1 MQKDGGPWVK
11 IGQKIREHRQHA
23 GLSQE
28 ELAKL
33 VALSPTMLSAMER
46 GTRGIKRD
54 HVERIDAAL
63 GIPGTLTELWDRS
76 RGAGLPPWYE
86 QVADLERA
94 ASEIWV
100 YHPLM
105 VPGLL
110 QTEEYAAHILRV
122 SHPRATPAEI
132 EELVRG
138 QMERKAIFDQ
148 ERPPRLIVVVDE
160 GVLHRPTGGREVM
173 RRQIGHLL
181 QESSRPFV
189 SIQVVPYDSEH
200 HPGLSNGFA
209 LFTVP
214 WKNPVLYVET
224 RRAGKPTD
232 DPEAVEDYSQ
242 LFSDLRGAAL
252 PLGCSRRLM
261 AQLHEKL

>member
-1 MQKDGGPWVK
+1 MSRW
-11 IGQKIREHRQHA
+11 
-23 GLSQE
+23 
-28 ELAKL
+28 
-33 VALSPTMLSAMER
+33 PT
-46 GTRGIKRD
+46 
-54 HVERIDAAL
+54 
-63 GIPGTLTELWDRS
+63 
-76 RGAGLPPWYE
+76 
-86 QVADLERA
+86 LERA

-122 SHPRATPAEI
+122 SHPLGHSSREI

-160 GVLHRPTGGREVM
+160 GVLRRPTGGREVM

-214 WKNPVLYVET
+214 GRT
-224 RRAGKPTD
+224 RSCTWRLAGQESPRTIRKRWRTIPNCSPTCGVR
-232 DPEAVEDYSQ
+232 PSHWAVPA
-242 LFSDLRGAAL
+242 G
-252 PLGCSRRLM
+252 
-261 AQLHEKL
+261 

>member
-1 MQKDGGPWVK
+1 
-11 IGQKIREHRQHA
+11 
-23 GLSQE
+23 
-28 ELAKL
+28 
-33 VALSPTMLSAMER
+33 
-46 GTRGIKRD
+46 
-54 HVERIDAAL
+54 
-63 GIPGTLTELWDRS
+63 
-76 RGAGLPPWYE
+76 
-86 QVADLERA
+86 
-94 ASEIWV
+94 
-100 YHPLM
+100 
-105 VPGLL
+105 
-110 QTEEYAAHILRV
+110 
-122 SHPRATPAEI
+122 
-132 EELVRG
+132 
-138 QMERKAIFDQ
+138 MERKAIFDQ

-160 GVLHRPTGGREVM
+160 GVLRRPTGGREVM

-252 PLGCSRRLM
+252 PLGCSRADGPAPKAVTRSVQT
-261 AQLHEKL
+261 AAVRP